1 LGIFEILLGASIILR
16 PAFQWV
22 RLVSLLSST
31 IILALVIHFQVDVI
45 WIASSMVLLS
55 IYSMLEWHSKH
66 LLSAQRISS
75 SPNLQTVIPLLL
87 VALMM
92 AESLWTHRIGWQSD
106 WNLHSSLPEKLE
118 IQSKGLSNPK
128 TFYLDVRGHMRLDFS
143 DGRIIRKEIMM
154 ISPIH
159 WVSMDGDY
167 RGQMNTMSDGLWELI
182 LFAPERR
189 DTLLGVVPELIH
201 Q

>member
-1 LGIFEILLGASIILR
+1 
-16 PAFQWV
+16 
-22 RLVSLLSST
+22 
-31 IILALVIHFQVDVI
+31 
-45 WIASSMVLLS
+45 
-55 IYSMLEWHSKH
+55 
-66 LLSAQRISS
+66 
-75 SPNLQTVIPLLL
+75 
-87 VALMM
+87 
-92 AESLWTHRIGWQSD
+92 
-106 WNLHSSLPEKLE
+106 
-118 IQSKGLSNPK
+118 
-128 TFYLDVRGHMRLDFS
+128 LDFS